1 MDTKINVNRKTMTTL
16 SMILIGLLMIGTL
29 NLYLGA
35 KPDNLN
41 LQRLEAENLNTNNK
55 ANSFVSNSSANASQV
70 LSEDVGNHF
79 TISCKDFKQL
89 FDALIALKIGNEA
102 AEGKIN
108 QSTFDGV
115 ENIFNKYAG
124 NCSQL
129 DEFEVD

>member
-1 MDTKINVNRKTMTTL
+1 MGTKIILNRKTLTTFSL
-16 SMILIGLLMIGTL
+16 ILTRLLMMGTL
-29 NLYLGA
+29 NPYHGLKL
-35 KPDNLN
+35 DNLN
-41 LQRLEAENLNTNNK
+41 LQGQEDENLKSNNK
-55 ANSFVSNSSANASQV
+55 VKSFVSNSTANASKV
-70 LSEDVGNHF
+70 LSEDIGNHF

-89 FDALIALKIGNEA
+89 FEALVALKIGNEA

>member
-1 MDTKINVNRKTMTTL
+1 MDTKIILNRKTLTTFSL
-16 SMILIGLLMIGTL
+16 ILIGLLMMGTL
-29 NLYLGA
+29 NLYHGQKL
-35 KPDNLN
+35 DNLN
-41 LQRLEAENLNTNNK
+41 LQGQEDGNLKTNNK

-70 LSEDVGNHF
+70 LSEDISNHF

-89 FDALIALKIGNEA
+89 FDALVALKIGNEA

>member
-1 MDTKINVNRKTMTTL
+1 MDNKINVNQKTVTTL
-16 SMILIGLLMIGTL
+16 SLILIGILMIGTL
-29 NLYLGA
+29 NLYPCL
-35 KPDNLN
+35 KLDNLN
-41 LQRLEAENLNTNNK
+41 LQGQEDENLKSNNK
-55 ANSFVSNSSANASQV
+55 ANRFVSNSSANTSPV

-89 FDALIALKIGNEA
+89 FDALVALKIGNEA

>member
-1 MDTKINVNRKTMTTL
+1 MDNKINVNQKTVTTL
-16 SMILIGLLMIGTL
+16 SLILIGLLMIGTL
-29 NLYLGA
+29 NLYPCL
-35 KPDNLN
+35 KLDNLN
-41 LQRLEAENLNTNNK
+41 LQGQEDENLKSNNK
-55 ANSFVSNSSANASQV
+55 ANRFVSNSSANTSQV
-70 LSEDVGNHF
+70 LSEDVDNHF

-89 FDALIALKIGNEA
+89 FDALVALKIGNEA

>member
-1 MDTKINVNRKTMTTL
+1 MDNKINVNQKTVTTL
-16 SMILIGLLMIGTL
+16 SIILIGILMIGTL
-29 NLYLGA
+29 NLYPCL
-35 KPDNLN
+35 KLDNLN
-41 LQRLEAENLNTNNK
+41 LQGQEDGNLKSNNK
-55 ANSFVSNSSANASQV
+55 ANRFVSNSSANTSQV

-79 TISCKDFKQL
+79 TISCKDFKLL
-89 FDALIALKIGNEA
+89 FDALVALKIGNEA

>member
-1 MDTKINVNRKTMTTL
+1 MTTL

-41 LQRLEAENLNTNNK
+41 LQGLEAENLNTNNK

-70 LSEDVGNHF
+70 LSGDVGNHF

-108 QSTFDGV
+108 QSIFDGV

>member
-1 MDTKINVNRKTMTTL
+1 MDTKINVNRKTMTTSSL
-16 SMILIGLLMIGTL
+16 ILIGLLIIGTL
-29 NLYLGA
+29 NLYPGL
-35 KPDNLN
+35 KLDNLN
-41 LQRLEAENLNTNNK
+41 LQGQEDENLKTNNK
-55 ANSFVSNSSANASQV
+55 GNSFVSNSSANASQV

-79 TISCKDFKQL
+79 TISCKDFKLL
-89 FDALIALKIGNEA
+89 FDALVALKIGNEA

-108 QSTFDGV
+108 QSTFDEV

>member
-1 MDTKINVNRKTMTTL
+1 MM
-16 SMILIGLLMIGTL
+16 GTL
-29 NLYLGA
+29 NLYHGL
-35 KPDNLN
+35 KLDNFN
-41 LQRLEAENLNTNNK
+41 LQGQKDENLKTINK
-55 ANSFVSNSSANASQV
+55 ANSLVSSSTANASQK
-70 LSEDVGNHF
+70 LAGDIDNHF

-89 FDALIALKIGNEA
+89 FDALVALKIGNEA

>member
-1 MDTKINVNRKTMTTL
+1 METKIKVNRKTLTTFSL
-16 SMILIGLLMIGTL
+16 ILIGILMIGTF
-29 NLYLGA
+29 NLYPGL
-35 KPDNLN
+35 KLYNSN
-41 LQRLEAENLNTNNK
+41 LQGQEDENLKTNDK
-55 ANSFVSNSSANASQV
+55 ANRFVSNSSANPSQV
-70 LSEDVGNHF
+70 ISGNHF

-89 FDALIALKIGNEA
+89 FDALVALKIGNEA

-129 DEFEVD
+129 DEFEID

>member
-1 MDTKINVNRKTMTTL
+1 MDNKINVNQKTVTTL
-16 SMILIGLLMIGTL
+16 SLILIGILMIGTL
-29 NLYLGA
+29 NLYPCL
-35 KPDNLN
+35 KLDNLN
-41 LQRLEAENLNTNNK
+41 LQGQEDENLKSNNK
-55 ANSFVSNSSANASQV
+55 ANRFVSNSSANTSQV

-89 FDALIALKIGNEA
+89 FDALVALKIGNEA
-102 AEGKIN
+102 AEEKIN

>member
-1 MDTKINVNRKTMTTL
+1 MDNKINVNQKTVTTL
-16 SMILIGLLMIGTL
+16 SLILIGLLMIGTL
-29 NLYLGA
+29 NLYPCL
-35 KPDNLN
+35 KLDNLN
-41 LQRLEAENLNTNNK
+41 LQGQEDGNLKSNNK
-55 ANSFVSNSSANASQV
+55 ANRFVSNSSANTSQV

>member
-1 MDTKINVNRKTMTTL
+1 MDNKINVNQKTVTTL
-16 SMILIGLLMIGTL
+16 SLILIGLLMIGTL
-29 NLYLGA
+29 NLYPCL
-35 KPDNLN
+35 KLDNLN
-41 LQRLEAENLNTNNK
+41 LQGQEDGNLKSNNK
-55 ANSFVSNSSANASQV
+55 ANRFVSNSSANTSQV

-89 FDALIALKIGNEA
+89 FDALVALKIGNEA

>member
-1 MDTKINVNRKTMTTL
+1 MDNKINVNQKTVTTL
-16 SMILIGLLMIGTL
+16 SLILIGLLMIGTL
-29 NLYLGA
+29 NLYPCL
-35 KPDNLN
+35 KLDNLN
-41 LQRLEAENLNTNNK
+41 LQGQEDGNLKSNNK
-55 ANSFVSNSSANASQV
+55 ANRFVSNSSANTSQV

-79 TISCKDFKQL
+79 TISCKDFKLL
-89 FDALIALKIGNEA
+89 FDALVALKIGNEA

>member
-41 LQRLEAENLNTNNK
+41 LQGLEAENLNTNNK

-70 LSEDVGNHF
+70 PSEDVGNHF
-79 TISCKDFKQL
+79 TISCKDFKLL
-89 FDALIALKIGNEA
+89 FDALVALKIGNEA

>member
-1 MDTKINVNRKTMTTL
+1 
-16 SMILIGLLMIGTL
+16 MIGTL
-29 NLYLGA
+29 NLYPGL
-35 KPDNLN
+35 K
-41 LQRLEAENLNTNNK
+41 LQNPNIQGQIDENMKTNDK
-55 ANSFVSNSSANASQV
+55 ANRFVSNSSANVSQV
-70 LSEDVGNHF
+70 ISKDIGNHF

-89 FDALIALKIGNEA
+89 FDALVALKIGNEA

>member
-1 MDTKINVNRKTMTTL
+1 MDNKINVNQKTVTTL
-16 SMILIGLLMIGTL
+16 SLILIGLLMIGTL
-29 NLYLGA
+29 NLYPCL
-35 KPDNLN
+35 KLDNLN
-41 LQRLEAENLNTNNK
+41 LQGQEDGNLKSNNK
-55 ANSFVSNSSANASQV
+55 ANRFVSNSSANTSQV

-79 TISCKDFKQL
+79 TIYCKDFKQL
-89 FDALIALKIGNEA
+89 FDALVALKIGNEA

>member
-1 MDTKINVNRKTMTTL
+1 MTTL

-41 LQRLEAENLNTNNK
+41 LQGLEAENLNTNNK

-70 LSEDVGNHF
+70 PSEDVGNHF
-79 TISCKDFKQL
+79 TISCKDFKLL
-89 FDALIALKIGNEA
+89 FDALVALKIGNEA

>member
-1 MDTKINVNRKTMTTL
+1 MDNKINVNQKTVTTL
-16 SMILIGLLMIGTL
+16 SLILIGLLMIGTL
-29 NLYLGA
+29 NLYPCL
-35 KPDNLN
+35 KLDNLN
-41 LQRLEAENLNTNNK
+41 LQGQEDGNLKSNNK
-55 ANSFVSNSSANASQV
+55 ANRFVSNSSANTSQV

-89 FDALIALKIGNEA
+89 LDALVALKIGNEA

>member
-1 MDTKINVNRKTMTTL
+1 MDTKININRKTMTTSSL
-16 SMILIGLLMIGTL
+16 ILIGLLIIGTL
-29 NLYLGA
+29 NLYPGL
-35 KPDNLN
+35 KLDNLN
-41 LQRLEAENLNTNNK
+41 LRGQEDENLKTNNK

-70 LSEDVGNHF
+70 LSEDVSNHF
-79 TISCKDFKQL
+79 TISCKDFKLL
-89 FDALIALKIGNEA
+89 FDALVALKIGNEA

>member
-1 MDTKINVNRKTMTTL
+1 MDNKINVNQKTVTTL
-16 SMILIGLLMIGTL
+16 SLILIGILMIGTL
-29 NLYLGA
+29 NLYPCL
-35 KPDNLN
+35 KLDNLN
-41 LQRLEAENLNTNNK
+41 LQGQEDENLKSNNK
-55 ANSFVSNSSANASQV
+55 ANRFVSNSSANTSQV

-79 TISCKDFKQL
+79 TISCKDFKLL
-89 FDALIALKIGNEA
+89 FDALVALKIGNEA

>member
-1 MDTKINVNRKTMTTL
+1 MDNKINVNQKTVTTL
-16 SMILIGLLMIGTL
+16 SLILIGLLMIGTL
-29 NLYLGA
+29 NLYPCL
-35 KPDNLN
+35 KLDNLN
-41 LQRLEAENLNTNNK
+41 LQGQEDGNLKSNNK
-55 ANSFVSNSSANASQV
+55 ANRFVSNSSANTSQV

-79 TISCKDFKQL
+79 TISCKDFKLL
-89 FDALIALKIGNEA
+89 FDALVALKIGNEA

-129 DEFEVD
+129 DDFEID

>member
-1 MDTKINVNRKTMTTL
+1 MDNKINVNQKTVTTL
-16 SMILIGLLMIGTL
+16 SLILIGLLMIGTL
-29 NLYLGA
+29 NLYPCL
-35 KPDNLN
+35 KLDNLN
-41 LQRLEAENLNTNNK
+41 LQGQEDGNLKSNNK
-55 ANSFVSNSSANASQV
+55 ANRFVSNSSANTSQV

-89 FDALIALKIGNEA
+89 FDALVALKIVNEA

>member
-1 MDTKINVNRKTMTTL
+1 
-16 SMILIGLLMIGTL
+16 MIGTL
-29 NLYLGA
+29 NPYHGLKL
-35 KPDNLN
+35 DNLN
-41 LQRLEAENLNTNNK
+41 LQGQEDENLKSNNK
-55 ANSFVSNSSANASQV
+55 VKSFVSNSTANASQV
-70 LSEDVGNHF
+70 LSEDIGNHF

-89 FDALIALKIGNEA
+89 FEALVALKIGNEV

-129 DEFEVD
+129 DEFEID

>member
-41 LQRLEAENLNTNNK
+41 LQGLKAENLNTNNK

-108 QSTFDGV
+108 QSIFDGV

>member
-1 MDTKINVNRKTMTTL
+1 
-16 SMILIGLLMIGTL
+16 MIGTF
-29 NLYLGA
+29 NLYPGL
-35 KPDNLN
+35 KLYNSN
-41 LQRLEAENLNTNNK
+41 LQGQEDENLKTNDK
-55 ANSFVSNSSANASQV
+55 ANRFVSNSSANTSQV
-70 LSEDVGNHF
+70 ISGNHF

-89 FDALIALKIGNEA
+89 FDALVALKIGNEA

-129 DEFEVD
+129 DEFEID

>member
-1 MDTKINVNRKTMTTL
+1 MGTKIILNRRTLTTFSL
-16 SMILIGLLMIGTL
+16 ILIGLLVMGTL
-29 NLYLGA
+29 NTYHGLKL
-35 KPDNLN
+35 DNLN
-41 LQRLEAENLNTNNK
+41 LQGQEDENLKSNNK
-55 ANSFVSNSSANASQV
+55 VKSFVSNSTANASQV
-70 LSEDVGNHF
+70 LSEDIGNHF

-89 FDALIALKIGNEA
+89 FEALVALKIGNEA

-129 DEFEVD
+129 DEFEID

>member
-1 MDTKINVNRKTMTTL
+1 MEPKINLNRKNVNAL
-16 SMILIGLLMIGTL
+16 SLILIGLLMIGTL
-29 NLYLGA
+29 NLYPGL
-35 KPDNLN
+35 K
-41 LQRLEAENLNTNNK
+41 LQNPNIQGQIDENMKTNDK
-55 ANSFVSNSSANASQV
+55 ANRFVSNSSANVSQV
-70 LSEDVGNHF
+70 ISKDIGNHF

-89 FDALIALKIGNEA
+89 FDALVALKIGNEA

>member
-1 MDTKINVNRKTMTTL
+1 MDTTTILNRKTLTTFSL
-16 SMILIGLLMIGTL
+16 ILGLLMIGTL
-29 NLYLGA
+29 NLYHDL
-35 KPDNLN
+35 KLDNFN
-41 LQRLEAENLNTNNK
+41 LQGQKDKNLKTNDK
-55 ANSFVSNSSANASQV
+55 ANSLVSSSTANASQK
-70 LSEDVGNHF
+70 LAGDIGNHF

-89 FDALIALKIGNEA
+89 FDALVALKIGNEA

>member
-41 LQRLEAENLNTNNK
+41 LQGLEAENLNTNNK

-108 QSTFDGV
+108 QSIFDGV